1 MNPFRSDEKVKCEL
15 DRQIGVVSTE
25 MHIPVCGSEERA
37 QLKDKVLNLPV
48 H

>member
-1 MNPFRSDEKVKCEL
+1 MNSFRSDEKVKYEL
-15 DRQIGVVSTE
+15 DQQIGVVSTE

-37 QLKDKVLNLPV
+37 RLKDKVLNLPV